1 MTFRGWRAAAVVLAS
16 CPWGAGAAEPTAA
29 EEDAFRAAV
38 ERVAAAVVRIEPVAG
53 TRAALTAAAEAGAAS
68 SPSTGLVIDPAGL
81 VLTTAFAVPDDATEA
96 VVVLPGGERQ
106 AAKPRGR
113 DRVRGI
119 VLLETAAI
127 PAAPTLDVV
136 RRSDL
141 EPGQWTIG
149 VGRGWSAAEPSVAVG
164 ILSAVDRG
172 WGLAVQT
179 DAAVSPMNYGGPL
192 VDIAGRV
199 IGILAPL
206 PGDTADMKRG
216 TELYDSGIG
225 FAVPLEDVLPDVPRL
240 RAGESLVP
248 GILGIS
254 YRSRDAINGEP
265 VIASVRQGS
274 PAARAGLRS
283 RDRIVSI
290 DDRRVSRIADVR
302 HGLVPRHAGDEV
314 AITVERAGDDAAAA
328 TVATRATLVAA
339 LPPWKR
345 AVLGLIVVAD
355 KTGHEAGGQDVAARI
370 AWVLPGGPADR
381 AGIVAGVAVESIAAV
396 PEQGIA
402 PVGSPSAAALAGFL
416 AGMEPGQTVRIGLD
430 QDGTKSSATVV
441 LADMPGEVPDSGPP
455 ADGSGVDPLAGPTDS
470 TSVVRL
476 EAAEIADPP
485 VAVIPGGR
493 EPVPV
498 LIYCGP
504 PHGPVAE
511 AEGAAWK
518 AAVAASGVAVILP
531 GSTDRRQWSRDD
543 LPGVLRGIQSLT
555 TKRPVDTGRIAVAG
569 TGPGGGF
576 AWLVAEQ
583 LGTACVG
590 VAVADATRPRQVVI
604 DDAQPGA
611 AKWILL
617 GPGAGDPGRRLVD
630 DRRELSRAGHA
641 VGSLPDAADGGPPTA
656 ILCRWASL
664 LGLL

>member
-1 MTFRGWRAAAVVLAS
+1 
-16 CPWGAGAAEPTAA
+16 
-29 EEDAFRAAV
+29 
-38 ERVAAAVVRIEPVAG
+38 
-53 TRAALTAAAEAGAAS
+53 
-68 SPSTGLVIDPAGL
+68 
-81 VLTTAFAVPDDATEA
+81 
-96 VVVLPGGERQ
+96 
-106 AAKPRGR
+106 
-113 DRVRGI
+113 
-119 VLLETAAI
+119 
-127 PAAPTLDVV
+127 
-136 RRSDL
+136 
-141 EPGQWTIG
+141 
-149 VGRGWSAAEPSVAVG
+149 
-164 ILSAVDRG
+164 
-172 WGLAVQT
+172 
-179 DAAVSPMNYGGPL
+179 
-192 VDIAGRV
+192 
-199 IGILAPL
+199 
-206 PGDTADMKRG
+206 
-216 TELYDSGIG
+216 
-225 FAVPLEDVLPDVPRL
+225 
-240 RAGESLVP
+240 
-248 GILGIS
+248 
-254 YRSRDAINGEP
+254 
-265 VIASVRQGS
+265 
-274 PAARAGLRS
+274 
-283 RDRIVSI
+283 
-290 DDRRVSRIADVR
+290 
-302 HGLVPRHAGDEV
+302 
-314 AITVERAGDDAAAA
+314 
-328 TVATRATLVAA
+328 
-339 LPPWKR
+339 
-345 AVLGLIVVAD
+345 
-355 KTGHEAGGQDVAARI
+355 
-370 AWVLPGGPADR
+370 
-381 AGIVAGVAVESIAAV
+381 VESIAAV

-416 AGMEPGQTVRIGLD
+416 AGMEPGQTVRIGID
-430 QDGTKSSATVV
+430 QHGTKTSATVV

-455 ADGSGVDPLAGPTDS
+455 ADGAGVDPLAGPTDA

-555 TKRPVDTGRIAVAG
+555 TKRPVDAGRIAVAG

-583 LGTACVG
+583 LGAACVG

-617 GPGAGDPGRRLVD
+617 GPGAGDAGRRLVD
-630 DRRELSRAGHA
+630 DRRELSQAGHA
-641 VGSLPDAADGGPPTA
+641 VGSLPSAAGGGPPTA